1 MYGANLNKVMM
12 DPIFIMNSQNQRM
25 LENTQRSSDG
35 LRTNMMR
42 ERKEKAGVRKSHY
55 IDDTAEF
62 SSDLSDMGED
72 MLGGMDDLVGGGG
85 GGGGAA
91 LFRKMWEEDI
101 EEEDKK
107 AALRSADTLLDE
119 GQSTC
124 LIDSKVESS
133 AENAPLGELPEPE
146 KLEEEAAEKPVEP
159 LEDRAAPAP
168 KAPERDNLGVDA
180 VIDLEGQREVA
191 LSEAMAREAQEEQ
204 AKEEASVVA
213 SQAISSAEPE
223 VQAEHPDRVV
233 KVTVGT
239 QEASLPAAEDV
250 DLSQS
255 KAETKKTQPEAKHG
269 SSFISSLLDNSEG
282 FIFHEAVPEVVELS
296 GRTSK
301 SKREA
306 EALKVPHELEK
317 VLDQLIVCQAAPEA
331 AESLRLLL
339 SRFGKGVLDACMRD
353 GLKVKLLPH
362 QELKAA
368 VCAADSSLQGREIGH
383 GAYIAKERLCLI
395 ASELFSGS
403 CVENSVYG
411 FHPALYYFGMAW
423 DHALGEGNFASL
435 QSPVIKANA
444 QACQTGLEGHCA
456 PDPMSC
462 ADPVNYF
469 AQAVEAYFSANDC
482 SETFWSRED
491 LYDFDRLMYDYL
503 EYLHLKSGKQA

>member
-1 MYGANLNKVMM
+1 
-12 DPIFIMNSQNQRM
+12 M

-91 LFRKMWEEDI
+91 LFRKMWEEDV

-146 KLEEEAAEKPVEP
+146 KPAEEVPEKAAEP
-159 LEDRAAPAP
+159 LEEQGASTKEMP
-168 KAPERDNLGVDA
+168 KRDNLGVDA

-191 LSEAMAREAQEEQ
+191 LSEAMAREDQETR
-204 AKEEASVVA
+204 AKEAAVA
-213 SQAISSAEPE
+213 TSQAASSAEPE
-223 VQAEHPDRVV
+223 EQADHSDRVV

-239 QEASLPAAEDV
+239 QEAPLPAAEDV

-255 KAETKKTQPEAKHG
+255 KAEAQKAQPEAKHG

-306 EALKVPHELEK
+306 ETLKVPHELEK

-368 VCAADSSLQGREIGH
+368 VFAADSSLKGREIGH
-383 GAYIAKERLCLI
+383 GAYLAKERLCLI
-395 ASELFSGS
+395 AAELFSGS
-403 CVENSVYG
+403 GLENSVYG

-423 DHALGEGNFASL
+423 DHALGEGTFASL

-456 PDPMSC
+456 PDPMAC

-482 SETFWSRED
+482 SETLWSRED

>member
-1 MYGANLNKVMM
+1 M

-91 LFRKMWEEDI
+91 LFRKMWEEDV

-107 AALRSADTLLDE
+107 AALRSADKLFDE
-119 GQSTC
+119 GQGTC
-124 LIDSKVESS
+124 LIDSKAETSDES
-133 AENAPLGELPEPE
+133 APLGELPVSTQP
-146 KLEEEAAEKPVEP
+146 EEEGAESEAKPSEAKVASAEV
-159 LEDRAAPAP
+159 ASSGA
-168 KAPERDNLGVDA
+168 DNLGVDA
-180 VIDLEGQREVA
+180 VIDLDGQREAA
-191 LSEAMAREAQEEQ
+191 LSAAMAREVQEEQ
-204 AKEEASVVA
+204 EKVVA
-213 SQAISSAEPE
+213 AAHRDKENASTSESKVRVEEVDGSVKIS
-223 VQAEHPDRVV
+223 
-233 KVTVGT
+233 VGT
-239 QEASLPAAEDV
+239 QEASLPAAEDI

-255 KAETKKTQPEAKHG
+255 QAEKKKGQPQERQG
-269 SSFISSLLDNSEG
+269 RSFISSLLDNSEG

-296 GRTSK
+296 GRNTK
-301 SKREA
+301 SRRET
-306 EALKVPHELEK
+306 ETLKVPHELEK

-331 AESLRLLL
+331 AEALRLLL
-339 SRFGKGVLDACMRD
+339 SRFGKGVLDTCMRD

-362 QELKAA
+362 QELKTT
-368 VCAADSSLQGREIGH
+368 VWAADSSLQGHEIGQ
-383 GAYIAKERLCLI
+383 GAYLAKERVCLI
-395 ASELFSGS
+395 AAELFTRSAQDDS
-403 CVENSVYG
+403 IYG

-462 ADPVNYF
+462 SDPVNYF
-469 AQAVEAYFSANDC
+469 AQSVEAYFSANDC
-482 SETFWSRED
+482 CEALWSRED

-503 EYLHLKSGKQA
+503 EYLHLKSGKQV

>member
-1 MYGANLNKVMM
+1 
-12 DPIFIMNSQNQRM
+12 MNSQNQRM

-107 AALRSADTLLDE
+107 AAQRSADTLFDE
-119 GQSTC
+119 GQSNC
-124 LIDSKVESS
+124 LIDAKVETSDN
-133 AENAPLGELPEPE
+133 NAPLSELPTSEHSEDEAP
-146 KLEEEAAEKPVEP
+146 KEAAEPSEEKATSTK
-159 LEDRAAPAP
+159 DAPSH
-168 KAPERDNLGVDA
+168 DNLGVDA
-180 VIDLEGQREVA
+180 VIDLDNQREAA
-191 LSEAMAREAQEEQ
+191 LSEAMAREAEEVQ
-204 AKEEASVVA
+204 AEEEAAASA
-213 SQAISSAEPE
+213 SSQAAVSAEPE
-223 VQAEHPDRVV
+223 AQANSTDRVV
-233 KVTVGT
+233 KIPVGN
-239 QEASLPAAEDV
+239 QEVSLPAAEDV

-255 KAETKKTQPEAKHG
+255 RAEAKKEQPAEKHG

-301 SKREA
+301 NKREA
-306 EALKVPHELEK
+306 EVLKVPHELEK

-353 GLKVKLLPH
+353 GLKVKLLSH

-383 GAYIAKERLCLI
+383 GAYLAKERLCLI
-395 ASELFSGS
+395 ASELFSESGQAES
-403 CVENSVYG
+403 IYG

-423 DHALGEGNFASL
+423 DHALGEGTFASL

-444 QACQTGLEGHCA
+444 QACQTNLEGHCA

-482 SETFWSRED
+482 SETLWSRED

>member
-1 MYGANLNKVMM
+1 MCGANVDKVMM

-72 MLGGMDDLVGGGG
+72 MLGDMDDLVGGGG

-91 LFRKMWEEDI
+91 LFRKMWEEDV

-107 AALRSADTLLDE
+107 AAQRSADTLFDE

-124 LIDSKVESS
+124 LIDSK
-133 AENAPLGELPEPE
+133 AETPDDNAPLSELPVPAHSEDNGS
-146 KLEEEAAEKPVEP
+146 EEATESS
-159 LEDRAAPAP
+159 ED
-168 KAPERDNLGVDA
+168 KATSTKDVPSHDNLGVDA
-180 VIDLEGQREVA
+180 VIDLDGQREAA
-191 LSEAMAREAQEEQ
+191 LSEAMVREAKEAQ
-204 AKEEASVVA
+204 AEEAAASTSAQVVA
-213 SQAISSAEPE
+213 PTEPE
-223 VQAEHPDRVV
+223 VRADSADRVV
-233 KVTVGT
+233 KIPVGN

-255 KAETKKTQPEAKHG
+255 RAEAQKAQPKEKHG

-296 GRTSK
+296 SRTSK
-301 SKREA
+301 NKREA

-317 VLDQLIVCQAAPEA
+317 VLDQLIVCQAAPEV

-353 GLKVKLLPH
+353 GLKVKLLSH

-383 GAYIAKERLCLI
+383 GAYLAKERLCLI
-395 ASELFSGS
+395 ASELFSESGQAES
-403 CVENSVYG
+403 IYG

-423 DHALGEGNFASL
+423 DHALGEGTFASL

-444 QACQTGLEGHCA
+444 QACQTNLEGHCA

-482 SETFWSRED
+482 SETLWSRED

>member
-1 MYGANLNKVMM
+1 M

-91 LFRKMWEEDI
+91 LFRKMWEEDV

-107 AALRSADTLLDE
+107 AAQRSADTLFDE

-124 LIDSKVESS
+124 LIDSKVETSEES
-133 AENAPLGELPEPE
+133 TPLGELPVPE
-146 KLEEEAAEKPVEP
+146 HLEDNTSEEVAKESSQDEAASTNTSTKDVPNH
-159 LEDRAAPAP
+159 
-168 KAPERDNLGVDA
+168 DNLGVDA
-180 VIDLEGQREVA
+180 VIDLDNQREAA
-191 LSEAMAREAQEEQ
+191 LSEAMEREAKEAQ
-204 AKEEASVVA
+204 AEEAA
-213 SQAISSAEPE
+213 SSASSLPAVSTESE
-223 VQAEHPDRVV
+223 AQAEHADRVV
-233 KVTVGT
+233 KIPTGS
-239 QEASLPAAEDV
+239 QGASLPAAEDV

-255 KAETKKTQPEAKHG
+255 QAEKQKTQSAEKHG

-301 SKREA
+301 GKREA

-353 GLKVKLLPH
+353 GLKVKLLSH
-362 QELKAA
+362 KELKAA
-368 VCAADSSLQGREIGH
+368 VYAADSSLQGREIGH
-383 GAYIAKERLCLI
+383 GAYLAKERLCLI

-403 CVENSVYG
+403 NQAEYVYG

-423 DHALGEGNFASL
+423 DHALGEGTFASL

-444 QACQTGLEGHCA
+444 QACQTNLEGHCA

-482 SETFWSRED
+482 SETLWSRED

>member
-1 MYGANLNKVMM
+1 M

-91 LFRKMWEEDI
+91 LFRKMWEEDV

-107 AALRSADTLLDE
+107 AALRSADTLFDD
-119 GQSTC
+119 GQSNC
-124 LIDSKVESS
+124 LIDSKVETSDD
-133 AENAPLGELPEPE
+133 NAPLGELPLPE
-146 KLEEEAAEKPVEP
+146 RSEEESLQAVPEPSEEHAAAEKSE
-159 LEDRAAPAP
+159 APHN
-168 KAPERDNLGVDA
+168 DNLGVDA
-180 VIDLEGQREVA
+180 VIDLDGQREAA
-191 LSEAMAREAQEEQ
+191 LSEAMAREAQEAQ
-204 AKEEASVVA
+204 QEESAVA
-213 SQAISSAEPE
+213 APSHNAAATTQEPE
-223 VQAEHPDRVV
+223 IQAEHLDRSV
-233 KVTVGT
+233 KVSVGA
-239 QEASLPAAEDV
+239 QEAPLPAAEDV

-255 KAETKKTQPEAKHG
+255 QAEKKQAQSSEKHG

-306 EALKVPHELEK
+306 EALKIPQELEK

-331 AESLRLLL
+331 AEALRLVL
-339 SRFGKGVLDACMRD
+339 SRFGKGILDACMRD

-362 QELKAA
+362 QELKKA
-368 VCAADSSLQGREIGH
+368 VCEVDSSLQKHEIGQ
-383 GAYIAKERLCLI
+383 GAYLAKERVCLI
-395 ASELFSGS
+395 AEELFCQTNQEDSI
-403 CVENSVYG
+403 YG

-462 ADPVNYF
+462 SDPVNYF

-482 SETFWSRED
+482 SEALWSRED

-503 EYLHLKSGKQA
+503 EYLHLKSGKQS

>member
-1 MYGANLNKVMM
+1 MM

-91 LFRKMWEEDI
+91 LFRKMWEEDV
-101 EEEDKK
+101 EEEDRK
-107 AALRSADTLLDE
+107 AAMRSANTLFDD
-119 GQSTC
+119 GQGAS
-124 LIDSKVESS
+124 LIDAIAESDPGS
-133 AENAPLGELPEPE
+133 ANSSDGSNLVAQAEPLLPEVN
-146 KLEEEAAEKPVEP
+146 EEPQLPTAEQPVKEIQHS
-159 LEDRAAPAP
+159 DH
-168 KAPERDNLGVDA
+168 LGNDA
-180 VIDLEGQREVA
+180 VIDLEGGREAA
-191 LSEAMAREAQEEQ
+191 LSAALARDEETNNEETAIDKAVPTVTVTAEQDSEQSAERAVKVSVSAQET
-204 AKEEASVVA
+204 VV
-213 SQAISSAEPE
+213 
-223 VQAEHPDRVV
+223 
-233 KVTVGT
+233 
-239 QEASLPAAEDV
+239 PAGEDV
-250 DLSQS
+250 DLSNS
-255 KAETKKTQPEAKHG
+255 RAKTDKGAGAAAG

-282 FIFHEAVPEVVELS
+282 FIFHEAVPEVVEIS

-301 SKREA
+301 MKRET
-306 EALKVPHELEK
+306 ETLKVPHELEK
-317 VLDQLIVCQAAPEA
+317 VLDQLIVCRSTPEA
-331 AESLRLLL
+331 GESLRILL

-353 GLKVKLLPH
+353 GLKVELLSH
-362 QELKAA
+362 QELVRR
-368 VCAADSSLQGREIGH
+368 VCQADSDLKEKNIGY
-383 GAYIAKERLCLI
+383 GAYLPEERICLI
-395 ASELFSGS
+395 AEDIFLEEASEAL
-403 CVENSVYG
+403 YG

-423 DHALGEGNFASL
+423 DHALGEGSFASL

-444 QACQTGLEGHCA
+444 QACQTALEGHCA

-482 SETFWSRED
+482 TEALWSRED

>member
-1 MYGANLNKVMM
+1 M

-91 LFRKMWEEDI
+91 LFRKMWEEDV

-107 AALRSADTLLDE
+107 AAQRSADTLFDE

-133 AENAPLGELPEPE
+133 DNSAPLGELPGLE
-146 KLEEEAAEKPVEP
+146 KLEEETPEK
-159 LEDRAAPAP
+159 AAPSCEDGGAVA
-168 KAPERDNLGVDA
+168 KAGPSSDHLGTDA
-180 VIDLEGQREVA
+180 VIDLGGQREAA
-191 LSEAMAREAQEEQ
+191 LSEAMAREEREES
-204 AKEEASVVA
+204 AEEAAPPTSA
-213 SQAISSAEPE
+213 TAAAEPE
-223 VQAEHPDRVV
+223 IEAEPLDRS
-233 KVTVGT
+233 VTVT
-239 QEASLPAAEDV
+239 VAAQEAPLPAAEDV

-255 KAETKKTQPEAKHG
+255 QAENKKAQPTEKRG
-269 SSFISSLLDNSEG
+269 PSLVSSLLDNSEG

-296 GRTSK
+296 AHTSK
-301 SKREA
+301 SKHEA
-306 EALKVPHELEK
+306 DALKVPHELEK
-317 VLDQLIVCQAAPEA
+317 VLDQLILCQAAPQV
-331 AESLRLLL
+331 AEPLRLLL
-339 SRFGKGVLDACMRD
+339 SRFGKGILDACMRD

-368 VCAADSSLQGREIGH
+368 VYAADSSLQGREVGY
-383 GAYIAKERLCLI
+383 GAYLAKERTCLI
-395 ASELFSGS
+395 AAELFS
-403 CVENSVYG
+403 ENSQDDPLYG

-456 PDPMSC
+456 PDPMAC

-469 AQAVEAYFSANDC
+469 AQAVEAYFSANEC
-482 SETFWSRED
+482 SQALWNRED

-503 EYLHLKSGKQA
+503 EYLHLKSGKQS